1 MPKPST
7 SVLSATNVLVFLL
20 LALTSCSDS
29 DVKLPHVFSGNE
41 VPPEVM
47 SEPRAVPVP
56 AAEPD
61 RTSWPLV
68 GTVPSKPRDFTP
80 QPTIDATKTEME
92 NDRNDAELLQHEY
105 QEAPPVISTMAPPQ
119 P

>member
-7 SVLSATNVLVFLL
+7 SVFSVTNATAFLL
-20 LALTSCSDS
+20 LALASCSDR

-47 SEPRAVPVP
+47 SEPRTVPVP
-56 AAEPD
+56 TSEPD

-68 GTVPSKPRDFTP
+68 GTVPSKPKDFTP
-80 QPTIDATKTEME
+80 QSTIDATKTEME
-92 NDRNDAELLQHEY
+92 NDRNDAQLLQHQY
-105 QEAPPVISTMAPPQ
+105 QEAPPVISTMAQPQ